1 MYVAICG
8 PKGKESVS
16 IREDYRPDGQE
27 RKKTRVIRNLGPL
40 RKLLAE
46 DPEAIQKLRKA
57 VRKGTETLRLQDLY
71 MVPSSGRLLESHEDG
86 YSKVPIG
93 EALLRKA
100 WKDTGLGS
108 LMLPDAISAIMGRK
122 KIIGSDWSHPAVCS
136 DSLLAECSLSEAV
149 CIDISGCLYLIDM
162 NGLPLSCS
170 RYDGTS
176 RGMLQA
182 ISSMRKDLMVGSLIV
197 IPPSSLSSEDSLA
210 LIADEGYGFIA
221 GGSWLRDIG
230 TGPYTCKARIHLQD
244 GEIRRTGRAGAPRR
258 YRISSVPSMVFDS
271 GYPLITDIPGI
282 GKEEAFR
289 IYGMKEQLEEDAASI
304 NTDSLPLM
312 FACLTAM
319 RYIQYSMGRRIPVRD
334 AIEGAEAIILGTDDQ
349 RFYGICATDLYLKAS
364 RALGMPALRKTMTQS
379 MMDAYMEAGDA

>member
-1 MYVAICG
+1 MGQIIIKARALDWTEGNVGHVHVLLDGGTCKVDWGDGHTSGMAARGLEWVTSDHVYPEGSRKSGDRFYIVISSCSENITGILASRG
-8 PKGKESVS
+8 EMQV
-16 IREDYRPDGQE
+16 ED
-27 RKKTRVIRNLGPL
+27 
-40 RKLLAE
+40 
-46 DPEAIQKLRKA
+46 
-57 VRKGTETLRLQDLY
+57 
-71 MVPSSGRLLESHEDG
+71 
-86 YSKVPIG
+86 
-93 EALLRKA
+93 
-100 WKDTGLGS
+100 
-108 LMLPDAISAIMGRK
+108 
-122 KIIGSDWSHPAVCS
+122 
-136 DSLLAECSLSEAV
+136 
-149 CIDISGCLYLIDM
+149 IDISRCLYLIDM

-176 RGMLQA
+176 VGMLKA
-182 ISSMRKDLMVGSLIV
+182 ISSMRKDLMVGSLVV

-304 NTDSLPLM
+304 STDSLPLM

-319 RYIQYSMGRRIPVRD
+319 RYIQYRMGRRIPVRD
-334 AIEGAEAIILGTDDQ
+334 AIEGAEAIILGTEDQ

>member
-46 DPEAIQKLRKA
+46 NPEAIQRLKES
-57 VRKGTETLRLQDLY
+57 VRKETAALRLQDLY
-71 MVPSSGRLLESHEDG
+71 MVPSSGRLLECQEDG

-100 WKDTGLGS
+100 WKDAGLDS
-108 LMLPDAISAIMGRK
+108 LMLPDAIAAIMGK
-122 KIIGSDWSHPAVCS
+122 KIIDSDWSHPTVCS

-149 CIDISGCLYLIDM
+149 CIDLGGCLYLIDM

-170 RYDGTS
+170 RYDGTTG
-176 RGMLQA
+176 GMLQA
-182 ISSMRKDLMVGSLIV
+182 ISSMRRDLLIGSLIV

-244 GEIRRTGRAGAPRR
+244 VEIRRTGRAGAPRK
-258 YRISSVPSMVFDS
+258 YRISSVHSMVFDS

-304 NTDSLPLM
+304 STDSLHLM

-319 RYIQYSMGRRIPVRD
+319 RYIQYRMGRRIPVRD